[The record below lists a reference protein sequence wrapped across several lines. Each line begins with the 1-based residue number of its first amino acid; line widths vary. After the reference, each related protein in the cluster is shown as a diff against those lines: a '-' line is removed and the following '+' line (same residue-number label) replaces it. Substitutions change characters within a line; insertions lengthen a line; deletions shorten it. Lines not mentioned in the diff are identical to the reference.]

1 MTFTRFCPRFWRGA
15 QTLALALVVCSVAG
29 LARAQNSGF
38 PDHPIKMVVGFAAGG
53 STDVA
58 ARIVAQKMSEILGQS
73 VLVENRTGASGLLA
87 AEDVAKSPPDGY
99 TLMMASQTVLAVAPQ
114 LYRKAT
120 VDPVKDFTP
129 VAYCGASPL
138 VLVVNPS
145 FPAHST
151 ADVIAMAKASPGK
164 IIFGTGGT
172 GTTPHIASEMF
183 QYAAGIKMTHVPY
196 RGEAGAIND
205 LVAGQIPAMFANLS
219 AIMGQL
225 KAGTVRAI
233 AVTSPQRSP
242 LAPEVPTV
250 AETLPGF
257 AAETWFGLDRAGG
270 HTQRCRRQ
278 AQRRGPASARERRH
292 QEALCRSRHDRQQR
306 RRHDARRG
314 GCLYQVRGR
323 QMGESHQGRQHPADG
338 LGSTVR
344 PPAFPLAGNFAKTGR
359 LGQPLAGSLATSCRR
374 RFYKW
379 R

>member
-1 MTFTRFCPRFWRGA
+1 MTKDPGQPAGREEIIMMATRFGRGA
-15 QTLALALVVCSVAG
+15 LTLASLLAVF
-29 LARAQNSGF
+29 LAAQAVRAQSSGF

-73 VLVENRTGASGLLA
+73 VLVENRTGASGLIA

-120 VDPVKDFTP
+120 VDPIKDFTP
-129 VAYCGASPL
+129 AAYCGASPL

-145 FPAHST
+145 FPAHTT

-164 IIFGTGGT
+164 IIFGTGGA

-225 KAGTVRAI
+225 MAGTVRAI

-242 LAPEVPTV
+242 LAPDVPTI

-257 AAETWFGLDRAGG
+257 AAETWFGLIAPAG
-270 HTQRCRRQ
+270 TPRDVI
-278 AQRRGPASARERRH
+278 ATLNAAALKALASDDTKKRYADLGMTVSSDGGTTPDEVD
-292 QEALCRSRHDRQQR
+292 AYIRSEVVKWAKVIK
-306 RRHDARRG
+306 DA
-314 GCLYQVRGR
+314 
-323 QMGESHQGRQHPADG
+323 
-338 LGSTVR
+338 
-344 PPAFPLAGNFAKTGR
+344 NI
-359 LGQPLAGSLATSCRR
+359 QPMD
-374 RFYKW
+374 
-379 R
+379 

>member
-1 MTFTRFCPRFWRGA
+1 MTTTPLLRGA
-15 QTLALALVVCSVAG
+15 LTFALALLLCCAAG
-29 LARAQNSGF
+29 LASAQNAGF
-38 PDHPIKMVVGFAAGG
+38 PDRPIKMVVGFAAGG

-73 VLVENRTGASGLLA
+73 VLVEDRTGASGLIA
-87 AEDVAKSPPDGY
+87 AEDVIKSPPDGY
-99 TLMMASQTVLAVAPQ
+99 TLMLASQTVLAVAPR
-114 LYRKAT
+114 LYRKAA
-120 VDPVKDFTP
+120 VDPIKDFAA

-145 FPAHST
+145 FPAHTTSE
-151 ADVIAMAKASPGK
+151 VIAMARASPGK

-225 KAGTVRAI
+225 EAGTLRAI

-242 LAPEVPTV
+242 LAPDVPTV

-257 AAETWFGLDRAGG
+257 AAETWFGLVAPAGTP
-270 HTQRCRRQ
+270 HDVIAKLNAAAVQ
-278 AQRRGPASARERRH
+278 ALAS
-292 QEALCRSRHDRQQR
+292 D
-306 RRHDARRG
+306 DAKKRYAELGMTNNGEG
-314 GCLYQVRGR
+314 GTTPEQLDTYIKSEIAKWAKVIKD
-323 QMGESHQGRQHPADG
+323 ADI
-338 LGSTVR
+338 
-344 PPAFPLAGNFAKTGR
+344 
-359 LGQPLAGSLATSCRR
+359 QPMD
-374 RFYKW
+374 
-379 R
+379 